1 MQVPFRRW
9 CTFNLVG
16 SLGFV
21 LQISTITLLTRVY
34 GWPVFGATAVGL
46 ELAALAN
53 FVGHSR
59 WTWPDRQESSVR
71 GWVRRY
77 WRHQVAKTL
86 SLLAN
91 LAITTALVSVGAPAE
106 IANIAAVLMCAIPNF
121 LVSER
126 LVWSG

>member
-1 MQVPFRRW
+1 M
-9 CTFNLVG
+9 
-16 SLGFV
+16 

-34 GWPVFGATAVGL
+34 GWPVVGATAVGL

-59 WTWPDRQESSVR
+59 WTWPDRHASSVR

-77 WRHQVAKTL
+77 WRYQVAKTL

-91 LAITTALVSVGAPAE
+91 LAITTALVSIGVPAE
-106 IANIAAVLMCAIPNF
+106 MANTTAVLISAIPNF

-126 LVWSG
+126 LVFRAEYQG

>member
-1 MQVPFRRW
+1 MRHHLARW

-16 SLGFV
+16 SFGFV
-21 LQISTITLLTRVY
+21 IQISAIALLTRVFA
-34 GWPVFGATAVGL
+34 WPAIGATAVAL

-59 WTWPDRQESSVR
+59 WTWGDRPESSVR

-77 WRHQVAKTL
+77 WRYQMAKTGF
-86 SLLAN
+86 LLAN
-91 LAITTALVSVGAPAE
+91 LALTTATVHVGASAE
-106 IANIAAVLMCAIPNF
+106 IANTAAVLLCAIPNYV
-121 LVSER
+121 VSKR